1 MEVDIIIDDEY
12 QAQIEPDYLE
22 QVAVATLRHIR
33 PEGNLQLGIVVT
45 GDEDV
50 QRLNR
55 EYRGIDATTDVLS
68 FAMQD
73 ELIVSDED
81 DEAIEQ
87 FPLYPDGIE
96 QLGEVIISLPQA
108 ARQAESGGHKLIQEI
123 TILII
128 HGVLHLLGFDHEAD
142 AEAEIMEKHEVDIL
156 AKVGGAA

>member
-142 AEAEIMEKHEVDIL
+142 EEAEIMEKHEVDIL
-156 AKVGGAA
+156 AKVEGTA